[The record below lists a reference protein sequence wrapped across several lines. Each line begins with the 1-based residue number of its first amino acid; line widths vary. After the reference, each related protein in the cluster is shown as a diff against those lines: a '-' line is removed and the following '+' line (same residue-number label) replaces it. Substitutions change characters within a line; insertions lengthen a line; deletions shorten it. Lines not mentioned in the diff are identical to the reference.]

1 MNGDGLSR
9 RQNHTA
15 AVRGGVLQHQPA
27 VTKRCTARAAW
38 EIRDAMDRVVM
49 RTCNQ
54 HRDRALHDL
63 RLAERLPS
71 EKVNRGFGLHPAGF

>member
-1 MNGDGLSR
+1 MNGDGLSCR
-9 RQNHTA
+9 PNHTA
-15 AVRGGVLQHQPA
+15 AVRGEVLQRQPA
-27 VTKRCTARAAW
+27 ATKRCTARAAW
-38 EIRDAMDRVVM
+38 EIRDTMDRVVK